1 MRYKKINGGQLRSS
15 MRIAFII
22 NHLGLTGVNNVVRDL
37 VTVFIGHGHKCGVFW
52 LKDYEQPISF
62 DCPTAKLSKVEQ
74 LCEYDLI
81 HAHGLS
87 PMLWLARHGKGVK
100 NGNRRIPLVTTLHCY
115 CFHDLPDL
123 YGHVKGT
130 MLGLLY
136 IFLARKFD
144 KVVCLSKAMENYYA
158 RWIPRQRLSYVYNT
172 RILPHPIPPVE
183 QSMKDA
189 LLAFKGNS
197 TLIGMNG
204 VLIFRKGVD
213 LMLDALAKLN
223 SEGHNFRLVLA
234 GDGKDRQTFVHMA
247 QQKGVADHV
256 FFLGSV
262 KDAWRLLPLYD
273 IFALPSRS
281 EGFPLA
287 LLEACAV
294 GKESVVSDL
303 PIIKEGFVNHQDLEI
318 FCLADGADSLKETL
332 IRASQSPIDKEH
344 IINTFNSKYSP
355 DIFYQ
360 GYYNIYKEIL
370 NS

>member
-1 MRYKKINGGQLRSS
+1 
-15 MRIAFII
+15 MRIALII

-37 VTVFIGHGHKCGVFW
+37 VTMFVSHGHECGVFW
-52 LKDYEQPISF
+52 LKDYEQPINF
-62 DCPTAKLSKVEQ
+62 DCPTKKLVNVEQ
-74 LCEYDLI
+74 LCKYDLI
-81 HAHGLS
+81 HAHGLG
-87 PMLWLARHGKGVK
+87 PMLWMTLHGQGAKHDG
-100 NGNRRIPLVTTLHCY
+100 RRIPAVTTLHCY
-115 CFHDLPDL
+115 CFQDLPDL
-123 YGHVKGT
+123 YGRVKGN
-130 MLGLLY
+130 MMGLLY
-136 IFLARKFD
+136 LFLAKKFD
-144 KVVCLSKAMENYYA
+144 KVVCLSRAMEDYYA
-158 RWIPRQRLSYVYNT
+158 KWISRSKISYVYNT
-172 RILPHPIPPVE
+172 RILPQPLPPVE

-189 LLAFKGNS
+189 LLTFKGSS

-213 LMLDALAKLN
+213 LIMDALAALIH
-223 SEGHNFRLVLA
+223 EGYNFRLVLA
-234 GDGKDRQTFVHMA
+234 GEGKDRQTFEHMA
-247 QQKGVADHV
+247 QQSGVSDRV
-256 FFLGSV
+256 LFLGSV